1 MSILKAI
8 TGGLLAGLA
17 SLQAALPDGVTQSE
31 ALGVAIAAL
40 LGLGIV
46 YAVPNRTTPPLPEGP
61 QDDAP

>member
-17 SLQAALPDGVTQSE
+17 SLQAALPDGLTDSE
-31 ALGVAIAAL
+31 KVGVAIATL

-46 YAVPNRTTPPLPEGP
+46 YAVPNRQTPPLPQGP
-61 QDDAP
+61 QDDQP